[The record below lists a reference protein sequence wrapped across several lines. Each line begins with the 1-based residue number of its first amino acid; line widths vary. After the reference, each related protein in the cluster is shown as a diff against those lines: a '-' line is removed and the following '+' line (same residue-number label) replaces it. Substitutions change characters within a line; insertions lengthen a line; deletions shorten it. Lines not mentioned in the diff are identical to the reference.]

1 MKKLVNSSKGKTIL
15 CALCL
20 SVTTF
25 VFPWYGSF
33 LFLGEPEIPECLK
46 EE

>member
-1 MKKLVNSSKGKTIL
+1 MKRLVMSFKGKSVL

-20 SVTTF
+20 GVTAF

-33 LFLGEPEIPECLK
+33 IFLGEPEIPECLK

>member
-1 MKKLVNSSKGKTIL
+1 MRKLVNSIKGKSTL
-15 CALCL
+15 CALCIVVA
-20 SVTTF
+20 SF
-25 VFPWYGSF
+25 VFRWYGSF

>member
-1 MKKLVNSSKGKTIL
+1 MRKIAGNPKARKVLCTLCCTI
-15 CALCL
+15 AL
-20 SVTTF
+20 F

-46 EE
+46 ED